1 MIEHRRCRQPAV
13 CPAPSGR
20 HILAKLSQ
28 SLDVSLV
35 DDGVLPGD
43 RRSTFFAPREGFV
56 DDHAFRYS
64 TRIVAP
70 VEREVGARAAR
81 AIAKMRVA
89 PDQTPCE
96 LPRIRIDEELVRIET
111 QSALGLIRAVNAVTV
126 ELSRRDIVEVA
137 VPDVLGAFRQRDA
150 LDLAPTM
157 AVEQAKLHF
166 FGIGRKQREIS
177 SAPVPSGSQ
186 RMRRP
191 CRNPHTTAPERE
203 KLSQVA

>member
-1 MIEHRRCRQPAV
+1 
-13 CPAPSGR
+13 
-20 HILAKLSQ
+20 
-28 SLDVSLV
+28 
-35 DDGVLPGD
+35 
-43 RRSTFFAPREGFV
+43 
-56 DDHAFRYS
+56 
-64 TRIVAP
+64 
-70 VEREVGARAAR
+70 
-81 AIAKMRVA
+81 MRVA
-89 PDQTPCE
+89 PDQAPCQ
-96 LPRIRIDEELVRIET
+96 LPRIRIEEELVRIET
-111 QSALGLIRAVNAVTV
+111 QSALGLIRALHAVTV

-191 CRNPHTTAPERE
+191 CRNPHTTPPERE
-203 KLSQVA
+203 KLSQVAEQQRVPPELGPGPRSGPRPRSRHCCRRTARNRC